1 MTLGSFKQHRKRV
14 TDLCFG
20 NTLPVVVIKVA
31 LPEPEE
37 PVRRLLQKLRVRNG
51 EPLETS
57 LVRVVEDEERYL
69 GDGID
74 RTQWLI

>member
-1 MTLGSFKQHRKRV
+1 MALGSFKQQRKRV

-31 LPEPEE
+31 LLEPGE
-37 PVRRLLQKLRVRNG
+37 PVKRPLQKLGVRNG
-51 EPLETS
+51 EPLKTS

-69 GDGID
+69 GGGID